1 MEYVGIEPVTS
12 GGTAV
17 TGARDFAGFFAS
29 CWPDVSAYCGVLT
42 RNREVGDELAQ
53 EAFTRLYA
61 RWWIVDEPRPY
72 VFRIASNLARRHL
85 RESSR
90 RGGDDSDADGSGVRK
105 PVNDEFEAS
114 ELLDA
119 VSRLPKRMREVV
131 LMHYYLDI
139 PLAEVALSL
148 RRPVG
153 SVKRQLHEAR
163 KALGQAL
170 GDGRE

>member
-1 MEYVGIEPVTS
+1 MEYVGVESVAS
-12 GGTAV
+12 GGASMTA
-17 TGARDFAGFFAS
+17 ARDFAGFFAS
-29 CWPDVSAYCGVLT
+29 SWPDVSAYCGVLT
-42 RNREVGDELAQ
+42 RNRELGDELAQ
-53 EAFTRLYA
+53 EAFTRLYMK
-61 RWWIVDEPRPY
+61 WWIVDDPRPY

-85 RESSR
+85 RESAR
-90 RGGDDSDADGSGVRK
+90 RGSDESGQPK
-105 PVNDEFEAS
+105 PLGNEFEAS

-139 PLAEVALSL
+139 PLAEVASSL

-163 KALGQAL
+163 KVLGQAL
-170 GDGRE
+170 GDGDE

>member
-1 MEYVGIEPVTS
+1 VLVEYVGVESVAS
-12 GGTAV
+12 GGTSV
-17 TGARDFAGFFAS
+17 TSSRDFAGFFAS
-29 CWPDVSAYCGVLT
+29 CWSDVSAYCGVLT

-53 EAFTRLYA
+53 EAFTRLYV

-85 RESSR
+85 REAAR
-90 RGGDDSDADGSGVRK
+90 HGGAETDAGNRAPDG
-105 PVNDEFEAS
+105 FEAS
-114 ELLDA
+114 EVMDA

-139 PLAEVALSL
+139 PLVEVAAAL
-148 RRPVG
+148 RRPIG

-163 KALGQAL
+163 KVLGQAL
-170 GDGRE
+170 GDGDE

>member
-1 MEYVGIEPVTS
+1 MEYVGVESVTS
-12 GGTAV
+12 GGTSMTA
-17 TGARDFAGFFAS
+17 ARDFAGFFAS
-29 CWPDVSAYCGVLT
+29 SWSDVSAYCGVLT
-42 RNREVGDELAQ
+42 RNRELGDELAQ
-53 EAFTRLYA
+53 EAFTRLYV

-85 RESSR
+85 REAAR
-90 RGGDDSDADGSGVRK
+90 HGGEETDGGA
-105 PVNDEFEAS
+105 PVGDEFEAS

-139 PLAEVALSL
+139 PLAEVASAL

-163 KALGQAL
+163 KVLGEAL
-170 GDGRE
+170 GDGHE